1 MGHVFLF
8 VVELRCGPCQGI
20 APHFEQFPKKY
31 PQVIFLKV
39 DVDKCQETA
48 VSQGVKAMPTFVFY
62 RNKVSFQFMILHA
75 RVLNSCSFR
84 VKLIAYKGLTL
95 MDWYRKFKKILDPMI
110 KMYPHFPERVIL

>member
-1 MGHVFLF
+1 MVQIETVTQIVHSIFYLKKN
-8 VVELRCGPCQGI
+8 RCGPCQKI

-62 RNKVSFQFMILHA
+62 RNKVGHVVTS
-75 RVLNSCSFR
+75 
-84 VKLIAYKGLTL
+84 T
-95 MDWYRKFKKILDPMI
+95 
-110 KMYPHFPERVIL
+110 